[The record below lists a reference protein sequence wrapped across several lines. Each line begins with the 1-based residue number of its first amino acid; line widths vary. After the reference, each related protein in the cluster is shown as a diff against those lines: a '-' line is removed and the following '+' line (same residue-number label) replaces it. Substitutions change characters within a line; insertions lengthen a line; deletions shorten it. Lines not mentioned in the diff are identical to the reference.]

1 MAHVTARGEDANLI
15 LVVKLNRRKHV
26 YFIGAVDPRQIPQNG
41 ECPLVRRRR
50 AVYSE

>member
-1 MAHVTARGEDANLI
+1 MAHVTASGEDANLI

-26 YFIGAVDPRQIPQNG
+26 YFIGADDQSQIPRFG

-50 AVYSE
+50 AV